1 MGTRIISR
9 LGRKPPAIYSEI
21 TEQLVSE
28 GILSLD
34 LASKFKKMIGFRNI
48 VVHGYLG
55 IDIKKLEEILAKKKY
70 REIYKIALEIY
81 EFAVKKNLDP

>member
-1 MGTRIISR
+1 MT
-9 LGRKPPAIYSEI
+9 
-21 TEQLVSE
+21 
-28 GILSLD
+28 
-34 LASKFKKMIGFRNI
+34 GFRNI

-55 IDIKKLEEILAKKKY
+55 IDIKKLEGILAKKKY

>member
-1 MGTRIISR
+1 MGTRIILR

-48 VVHGYLG
+48 IVHGYLR
-55 IDIKKLEEILAKKKY
+55 IDIKKLEGILAKKDAERSIK
-70 REIYKIALEIY
+70 
-81 EFAVKKNLDP
+81 